1 MYYVISKLGTQ
12 DSEIGVATSQTMEPG
27 SWTDHGAV
35 GIPANGEYNRID
47 PNWISIGG
55 QSYLNFGSYWNDIFQ
70 IEMQG
75 PLQATN
81 QEPRNLAFNG
91 SLNHREEGSFMFQNG
106 NWFYLLFS
114 AGIANAYTATYP
126 APGEEYSIRM
136 CRSQSGFN
144 GFVRSLH
151 SLLALST
158 NTLFS
163 GGHARPELPR
173 KRRFDAALQPWRG
186 LRTRRTVRDPSC
198 FQILAYSS

>member
-35 GIPANGEYNRID
+35 GIPANGQYNRID

-75 PLQATN
+75 PLQAAA
-81 QEPRNLAFNG
+81 QESRNLAFNS

-136 CRSQSGFN
+136 CRSESGIN
-144 GFVRSLH
+144 GFVRFLR

-158 NTLFS
+158 NSLF
-163 GGHARPELPR
+163 
-173 KRRFDAALQPWRG
+173 
-186 LRTRRTVRDPSC
+186 
-198 FQILAYSS
+198 